1 MSKIPTTSETLLK
14 DISGDLR
21 HPRWAEFAARYRPM
35 MVEFVSKHFPGL
47 EADDLVQQ
55 TLADLVR
62 VLPGYRYRPG
72 ENRFFHNYLAKI
84 LHHKCVDALRREAR
98 QNALVRQHLERRVD
112 AGDFRPVRDFGAAG
126 EGTGEQLVWATDAEP
141 PGASREEWLRDVCR
155 IALQQLEAET
165 AERNPRHWQ
174 IFRRT
179 WIEQEPPAQVAE
191 SLMVSRAAVDQ
202 TKKRMLDRL
211 TEMVRRLKELEK
223 A

>member
-1 MSKIPTTSETLLK
+1 MPKIPTTSETLLK

-35 MVEFVSKHFPGL
+35 MVEFVAKHFPGL

-62 VLPGYRYRPG
+62 VLPEYRYRPG
-72 ENRFFHNYLAKI
+72 ENRLFHNYLAKI

-98 QNALVRQHLERRVD
+98 QNELVRQHLERRVE
-112 AGDFRPVRDFGAAG
+112 AGDFRPARDFGAAG
-126 EGTGEQLVWATDAEP
+126 EGAGEQLVWATDAEP
-141 PGASREEWLRDVCR
+141 PGASREEWLRDICR

-165 AERNPRHWQ
+165 AGRNPRHWQ

-179 WIEQEPPAQVAE
+179 WIEQEPPARVAE

-211 TEMVRRLKELEK
+211 TEMVRQLKELEK